1 MEGVRRLIRRTLS
14 TLFPPHVRESGE
26 PPLGPRADRYEAWSG
41 VPNFSRKPRQ
51 GALGDCWLM
60 APMLAI
66 HSVDPSFFE
75 SAVKASPGAP
85 KALAR
90 VFVEGAPA
98 WRSVN
103 MRFPVN
109 SRGHFAYAT
118 EEGGGPG
125 WPGILE
131 KACAAEF
138 SGSYA
143 WIARGFA
150 KWGFPALTGVSAST
164 RLALPSAGDIV
175 ELLAERRPIVAS
187 THMFSPALSRGRK
200 SGPIP
205 SLHVMA
211 VVGAKPESGEVVMRN
226 PWRPGAWVTLSR
238 EEFRRCFLSVD
249 VLDQPLRRE
258 FETA

>member
-1 MEGVRRLIRRTLS
+1 
-14 TLFPPHVRESGE
+14 
-26 PPLGPRADRYEAWSG
+26 
-41 VPNFSRKPRQ
+41 
-51 GALGDCWLM
+51 
-60 APMLAI
+60 
-66 HSVDPSFFE
+66 
-75 SAVKASPGAP
+75 
-85 KALAR
+85 
-90 VFVEGAPA
+90 
-98 WRSVN
+98 
-103 MRFPVN
+103 MRFPVDDQG
-109 SRGHFAYAT
+109 RFAYAT

-150 KWGFPALTGVSAST
+150 KWGFPALAGVSAKT
-164 RLALPSAGDIV
+164 RLALPSAREIT

-200 SGPIP
+200 LGPIP

-211 VVGAKPESGEVVMRN
+211 VVGAKPESGEVVLRN

-238 EEFRRCFLSVD
+238 EEFRRCFLSAD
-249 VLDQPLRRE
+249 VLDRPLGCSHE
-258 FETA
+258 AS